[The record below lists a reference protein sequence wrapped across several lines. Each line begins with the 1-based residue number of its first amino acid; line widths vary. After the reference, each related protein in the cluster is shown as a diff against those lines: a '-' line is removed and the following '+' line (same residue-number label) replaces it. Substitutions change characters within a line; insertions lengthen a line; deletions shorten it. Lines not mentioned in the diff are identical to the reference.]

1 MMKGLATLVAVAMVF
16 GPREGDAFAPAA
28 RFARAAAPRVDR
40 AGGAMMMGLFDG
52 LKDAFG
58 ADGSS
63 SSLPADRETPIDRWL
78 GVDVSNKNDEVLAAA
93 AAEGGAAAA
102 AEFIDSM
109 DEANYVAL
117 ELAKPMGV
125 VFEEN
130 EPATGGVFI
139 ASFAEGGAAEADG
152 TLQKGDQLVVVA
164 DTQVIGR
171 DFDFCLDAIR
181 ASDTP
186 KTR

>member
-1 MMKGLATLVAVAMVF
+1 MMKGLATLVAVAMAF

-78 GVDVSNKNDEVLAAA
+78 GVDVSNKNDEILAASA
-93 AAEGGAAAA
+93 DGGAAAG

>member
-1 MMKGLATLVAVAMVF
+1 
-16 GPREGDAFAPAA
+16 
-28 RFARAAAPRVDR
+28 
-40 AGGAMMMGLFDG
+40 MMMGLFDGLNAG

-58 ADGSS
+58 ADGAS

-78 GVDVSNKNDEVLAAA
+78 GVDVSNKNDEILAAA
-93 AAEGGAAAA
+93 GDGGAAAG

-109 DEANYVAL
+109 DEANYVSL
-117 ELAKPMGV
+117 ELSKPMGV

-130 EPATGGVFI
+130 EPATGGVFV

-164 DTQVIGR
+164 DTQVLGR
-171 DFDFCLDAIR
+171 DFDTCLDAIR
-181 ASDTP
+181 ESEAPT
-186 KTR
+186 TR

>member
-1 MMKGLATLVAVAMVF
+1 
-16 GPREGDAFAPAA
+16 
-28 RFARAAAPRVDR
+28 
-40 AGGAMMMGLFDG
+40 MGLFDGLNAG

-58 ADGSS
+58 ADGAS

-109 DEANYVAL
+109 DEANYVSL
-117 ELAKPMGV
+117 ELVKPMGV

-130 EPATGGVFI
+130 EPATGGVFV

-164 DTQVIGR
+164 DTQVLGR
-171 DFDFCLDAIR
+171 DFDTCLDVIR
-181 ASDTP
+181 ESEAPT
-186 KTR
+186 TRLVVFRGSSKFLYGNLGPSTEWLQGYMSKLGVAAAAAAE

>member
-1 MMKGLATLVAVAMVF
+1 MSTNENGKR
-16 GPREGDAFAPAA
+16 PRDVPESDDEDKEDYDEYWWTCHRNKVVPVDLHAFLEEK
-28 RFARAAAPRVDR
+28 R
-40 AGGAMMMGLFDG
+40 G
-52 LKDAFG
+52 
-58 ADGSS
+58 
-63 SSLPADRETPIDRWL
+63 RETVQFAKRVARSI
-78 GVDVSNKNDEVLAAA
+78 
-93 AAEGGAAAA
+93 AET
-102 AEFIDSM
+102 
-109 DEANYVAL
+109 AL

>member
-164 DTQVIGR
+164 DTQVLGR
-171 DFDFCLDAIR
+171 DFDTCLDAIR
-181 ASDTP
+181 ESEAPT
-186 KTR
+186 TR